1 MFDLSL
7 ELYGAM
13 QYTMQ
18 LRLVDG
24 LKFRPKGAIMGK
36 FEEVFQWSVTNP
48 DQFWAEAAKDITW
61 FKEPET
67 VLDSSKAP
75 FYKWFPG
82 GKMNTCYNAVDRHV
96 ENGRADQT
104 AIIYDSPVTKTIT
117 KYTYKELQEK
127 VASFAGGL
135 ASLGV
140 TKGDTIVI
148 YMPMIPEAAIA
159 MLACARLGAVHSV
172 VFGGFAPH
180 ELAIRI
186 DHAQPKLLITA
197 SGAIEGKKTLEY
209 KPLVDSAIKQSTHE
223 VEKVVLFQ
231 RDIVKSSMIEG
242 RDIDWQDLVSKSSP
256 VGCTEV
262 DATDPLYILY
272 TSGTTGM
279 PKGVLRDNGGHAVA
293 LYWTMKNLYDINPGE
308 VWWSASD
315 VGWVVGHSYIVYG
328 PLLQGSTTVFYEGKP
343 IGTPDAGAFWRVISE
358 HKVKCLF
365 TAPTA
370 FRAIKKED
378 PNGNFIKKYDISCFK
393 CLYLAGE
400 RTDPDTLHWAEDM
413 IGVPVIDHWWQTETG
428 WAIVGNCR
436 GIEELPV
443 KEGSPTRAMPGYD
456 VRIVDDDCQEVP
468 RGTEGNI
475 VVKLPLPPGTLTTLW
490 RNDERFVKSY
500 MTKFPGFYETSDG
513 GYIDEDG
520 YVYVMGRMDDVI
532 NVAGHRLST
541 GAMEEIISNHPDVA
555 ECAVFGA
562 DDQLKG
568 QLPVGFFVL
577 KAGVTRDGNAIKD
590 ELVKM
595 VRESIGPIACF
606 RDACQ
611 VVRLPKT
618 RSGKIL
624 RGTMRSIANNKDY
637 KVPSTIDDPAILDE
651 ITETL
656 TKMGYVKK

>member
-1 MFDLSL
+1 
-7 ELYGAM
+7 
-13 QYTMQ
+13 
-18 LRLVDG
+18 
-24 LKFRPKGAIMGK
+24 MGK
-36 FEEVFQWSVTNP
+36 FDAVFQQSIDNP
-48 DQFWAEAAKDITW
+48 EKFWGEAAKSITW
-61 FKEPET
+61 FKQPEK
-67 VLDSSKAP
+67 VLDRSNAP

-82 GKMNTCYNAVDRHV
+82 GKMNTCYNAIDRHV
-96 ENGRADQT
+96 ENGRADQV
-104 AIIYDSPVTKTIT
+104 AIIYDSPVTNTIT
-117 KYTYKELQEK
+117 KITYKELQTK
-127 VASFAGGL
+127 VATFAGGL

-140 TKGDTIVI
+140 GKGDTVVI
-148 YMPMIPEAAIA
+148 YMPMIPEAAVA

-209 KPLVDSAIKQSTHE
+209 KPLVDSAISQSTHE
-223 VEKVVLFQ
+223 VKKVVLFQ
-231 RDIVKSSMIEG
+231 RDIVKSTMIEG
-242 RDIDWQDLVSKSSP
+242 RDYDWNELVSKSQP

-293 LYWTMKNLYDINPGE
+293 LYWTMKNLYNINPGE

-315 VGWVVGHSYIVYG
+315 VGWVVGHSYIVYA
-328 PLLQGSTTVFYEGKP
+328 PLLQGSTTIFYEGKP

-358 HKVKCLF
+358 HKVKSLF

-378 PNGNFIKKYDISCFK
+378 PNGEFIKKYDISKFEI
-393 CLYLAGE
+393 LFLAGE
-400 RTDPDTLHWAEDM
+400 RTDPDTLHWAENM

-443 KEGSPTRAMPGYD
+443 KEGSPTKPMPGWD
-456 VRIVDDDCQEVP
+456 VRVVDDECNEVP
-468 RGTEGNI
+468 PGTEGNI

-490 RNDERFVKSY
+490 RNDDRFVKSY
-500 MTKFPGFYETSDG
+500 MTKFPGYYETSDG

-532 NVAGHRLST
+532 NIAGHRLST

-562 DDQLKG
+562 DDQMKG
-568 QLPVGFFVL
+568 QLPVGFFVV
-577 KAGVTRDGNAIKD
+577 KAGVTRSGNEIKD

-611 VVRLPKT
+611 VARLPKT

-624 RGTMRSIANNKDY
+624 RGTMRSIANNKAY
-637 KVPSTIDDPAILDE
+637 NVPSTIDDPTILDE
-651 ITETL
+651 ITDTL